1 MMEETKKSKSLRLL
15 TVLLSVAAVAAMLW
29 CAPYFKDDWAWGSQ
43 VGLDRLQSHFT
54 GYNGRY
60 LGNLLV
66 MVLTRSLPVKIIL
79 MTAGVLA
86 LPLLV
91 SRLANKKLFLL
102 FPLSL
107 LGVAVMPADLFRQT
121 VVWASGYSN
130 YMPPVLL
137 TLCYLLLVWDLW
149 DDTAPVQSKWSPFCA
164 LLIGWPALSSV
175 PELCLPTAPMALF
188 LPAKT
193 NSPIAPW
200 R

>member
-102 FPLSL
+102 FH
-107 LGVAVMPADLFRQT
+107 
-121 VVWASGYSN
+121 
-130 YMPPVLL
+130 
-137 TLCYLLLVWDLW
+137 
-149 DDTAPVQSKWSPFCA
+149 
-164 LLIGWPALSSV
+164 
-175 PELCLPTAPMALF
+175 
-188 LPAKT
+188 
-193 NSPIAPW
+193 
-200 R
+200 

>member
-1 MMEETKKSKSLRLL
+1 MMEETKKSKPLRLL

-43 VGLDRLQSHFT
+43 VGLERLQSHFT

-121 VVWASGYSN
+121 VVWASGFSN

-137 TLCYLLLVWDLW
+137 TLCYLLLVWDKCSDVLVT
-149 DDTAPVQSKWSPFCA
+149 DNLAFPF
-164 LLIGWPALSSV
+164 LN
-175 PELCLPTAPMALF
+175 
-188 LPAKT
+188 AKYLV
-193 NSPIAPW
+193 W
-200 R
+200 YFRK

>member
-91 SRLANKKLFLL
+91 SRLANKKLF
-102 FPLSL
+102 FIVPTEPTGCSCDARRSVPPNG
-107 LGVAVMPADLFRQT
+107 GVGQRFFQLYAAG
-121 VVWASGYSN
+121 AAH
-130 YMPPVLL
+130 PVLS
-137 TLCYLLLVWDLW
+137 
-149 DDTAPVQSKWSPFCA
+149 AA
-164 LLIGWPALSSV
+164 GMGSV
-175 PELCLPTAPMALF
+175 G
-188 LPAKT
+188 
-193 NSPIAPW
+193 
-200 R
+200 

>member
-43 VGLDRLQSHFT
+43 VGLDRLQTHFT

-121 VVWASGYSN
+121 VVWASGFPTICRRCCS
-130 YMPPVLL
+130 
-137 TLCYLLLVWDLW
+137 LCAICCWYGICGMTQHRYRANGRRSAPCSSAGAVRCLW
-149 DDTAPVQSKWSPFCA
+149 S
-164 LLIGWPALSSV
+164 
-175 PELCLPTAPMALF
+175 M
-188 LPAKT
+188 
-193 NSPIAPW
+193 
-200 R
+200 

>member
-1 MMEETKKSKSLRLL
+1 MMEETKKSKPLRLL

-91 SRLANKKLFLL
+91 SRLANKSCFYC
-102 FPLSL
+102 SH
-107 LGVAVMPADLFRQT
+107 
-121 VVWASGYSN
+121 
-130 YMPPVLL
+130 
-137 TLCYLLLVWDLW
+137 
-149 DDTAPVQSKWSPFCA
+149 
-164 LLIGWPALSSV
+164 
-175 PELCLPTAPMALF
+175 
-188 LPAKT
+188 
-193 NSPIAPW
+193 
-200 R
+200 